1 MKNKKWLVIGIIII
15 SVLFMLKIGNKIML
29 DILLFIWI
37 FGTLFM
43 PYIVE
48 ITISVIII
56 FLIRKKLKEKN
67 KNFYIRNYKILNKDT
82 KIQIW
87 K

>member
-1 MKNKKWLVIGIIII
+1 
-15 SVLFMLKIGNKIML
+15 MLKIGNKIML

-48 ITISVIII
+48 IAIYVIII

>member
-1 MKNKKWLVIGIIII
+1 
-15 SVLFMLKIGNKIML
+15 MLKIGNKIML

-43 PYIVE
+43 PYI
-48 ITISVIII
+48 IGIAIYVIII